1 MDRRPDSSLAVLEN
15 IPPVLLTEKDEQAH
29 YALLLT
35 KARHKNYIDE
45 TDDSLINIALKYYRR
60 HSSDSLLMQSLF
72 YKATILYNS
81 ANYSQAII
89 SATKAEDIAREL
101 NDNYWIARTCELI
114 SDIYT
119 MTYYREEAVNYTLE
133 ASKYYLKSGKKTN
146 SMYALL
152 DLASCYANLG
162 NYNRSIQ
169 LIDSIKNIA
178 YKDHPI
184 DSTFIACCIKSSITL
199 YLWTGEYHKSKYAFE
214 NLSKFKTN
222 INLTAT
228 DYARITEIYLNL
240 GEKDSTEKYLNITL
254 NKDQRLLD
262 KISVQSL
269 LLNYHKKTHN
279 YKKALQYSD
288 SIFALQ
294 DSTVHQAL
302 KQSVITAQRDL
313 FRIQTNIDRKK
324 VKRFRAYIFTG
335 ILFAIIIFS
344 FGTAYHKLRI
354 RLKNVEIDR
363 KMNEVFIL
371 SEQNKYHKD
380 INDTLKNNLTVQS
393 KKISQLTDDLTSQQ
407 DKSNRMK
414 SLVEIYFR
422 INGILLMY
430 YAMNFLKKE
439 LLIKHEHQ

>member
-1 MDRRPDSSLAVLEN
+1 M
-15 IPPVLLTEKDEQAH
+15 
-29 YALLLT
+29 
-35 KARHKNYIDE
+35 
-45 TDDSLINIALKYYRR
+45 
-60 HSSDSLLMQSLF
+60 
-72 YKATILYNS
+72 
-81 ANYSQAII
+81 
-89 SATKAEDIAREL
+89 
-101 NDNYWIARTCELI
+101 
-114 SDIYT
+114 
-119 MTYYREEAVNYTLE
+119 
-133 ASKYYLKSGKKTN
+133 
-146 SMYALL
+146 
-152 DLASCYANLG
+152 
-162 NYNRSIQ
+162 
-169 LIDSIKNIA
+169 
-178 YKDHPI
+178 
-184 DSTFIACCIKSSITL
+184 
-199 YLWTGEYHKSKYAFE
+199 
-214 NLSKFKTN
+214 
-222 INLTAT
+222 
-228 DYARITEIYLNL
+228 
-240 GEKDSTEKYLNITL
+240 
-254 NKDQRLLD
+254 
-262 KISVQSL
+262 
-269 LLNYHKKTHN
+269 
-279 YKKALQYSD
+279 
-288 SIFALQ
+288 
-294 DSTVHQAL
+294 HQAL